1 MATIEELEERIERL
15 EQIIY
20 DDIEYPRIAGAR
32 ERDFQKRDYQRRGIK
47 VLREPQPEPLIDFSF
62 HSRFTADLIHNE
74 MHVTFR
80 RNRQGETGSVFVI
93 RQGLDFRVS
102 PPVKFTITDIERINL
117 KTFISMFWLDAG
129 FNTLDDACRYYAATY
144 ADELG
149 ETSAPPDFEKINGW
163 IYKFRRLDDE

>member
-1 MATIEELEERIERL
+1 MTPVTNAADVSPDTLEWIFRNV
-15 EQIIY
+15 
-20 DDIEYPRIAGAR
+20 DA
-32 ERDFQKRDYQRRGIK
+32 
-47 VLREPQPEPLIDFSF
+47 LIDSNINLITPSE
-62 HSRFTADLIHNE
+62 HVSYRDLIYAAYVGFPCSQGLFAIGDSPAELIYNE

-93 RQGLDFRVS
+93 RQGLDFRVN
-102 PPVKFTITDIERINL
+102 PPAKFTITDIERINL

-149 ETSAPPDFEKINGW
+149 ETSAPNFEKINGW
-163 IYKFRRLDDE
+163 IYKFRRLEDE

>member
-1 MATIEELEERIERL
+1 MVTTEELIARIEHL
-15 EQIIY
+15 EKIVY
-20 DDIEYPRIAGAR
+20 DELEYPSIVRAR
-32 ERDFQKRDYQRRGIK
+32 QKDFQKRDYERRGIK
-47 VLREPQPEPLIDFSF
+47 VLTKPQPEPLIDFSF
-62 HSRFTADLIHNE
+62 HSRFTAELIYND

-93 RQGLDFRVS
+93 RQGLDFRVN
-102 PPVKFTITDIERINL
+102 PPAKFTITDIERINL

-149 ETSAPPDFEKINGW
+149 ETSAPDFEKINGW

>member
-1 MATIEELEERIERL
+1 MVTIEELEGRIERL
-15 EQIIY
+15 EQIVY
-20 DDIEYPRIAGAR
+20 DDIEYPRIVGAR

-62 HSRFTADLIHNE
+62 HSRFTAELIYNN

-93 RQGLDFRVS
+93 RRGLDFRVN
-102 PPVKFTITDIERINL
+102 PPAKFTITDIERINL

-149 ETSAPPDFEKINGW
+149 EGPAPNFEKINGW
-163 IYKFRRLDDE
+163 IYKFRRLEDE